1 MSARTDSARI
11 GERPTGA
18 LWRGGMEMEGWDL
31 RALAVLERLSAAGHR
46 AVLVGGCVRDRLM
59 GRTPHD
65 YGNGIYDY
73 L

>member
-31 RALAVLERLSAAGHR
+31 RALAVLERLGLAGALVLR
-46 AVLVGGCVRDRLM
+46 ADL
-59 GRTPHD
+59 P
-65 YGNGIYDY
+65 
-73 L
+73 